1 MISFLVGA
9 AVGTIA
15 GAAGVICWALVAAA
29 KKSDERLE
37 K

>member
-1 MISFLVGA
+1 MISFLAGAVVGA
-9 AVGTIA
+9 IT